1 MTESE
6 EKLSLD
12 KRLGTL
18 SFNRDPEPFITVDT
32 ETCFKCEKKPCL
44 YICPAQVYVWE
55 EKLVYN
61 TEGCMETGTFLMKM
75 DQPILLT
82 WSEGVVFFT
91 QPIPPPEMPDDYAR
105 GDLYVASI
113 SYAPMPE
120 YSQNVRVGNVEMGVI
135 DLSRSPVSVELGK
148 FLKSKLHTSS

>member
-18 SFNRDPEPFITVDT
+18 SFNKDPEPFITVDT

-55 EKLVYN
+55 QQLV
-61 TEGCMETGTFLMKM
+61 TAFTFLMKM
-75 DQPILLT
+75 GQPILLT
-82 WSEGVVFFT
+82 WSEGVVFVT

-148 FLKSKLHTSS
+148 FLKLKLHTSS

>member
-1 MTESE
+1 LREDLVQIVHE
-6 EKLSLD
+6 PL
-12 KRLGTL
+12 KRIVVRELIKYD
-18 SFNRDPEPFITVDT
+18 N
-32 ETCFKCEKKPCL
+32 
-44 YICPAQVYVWE
+44 AQQ
-55 EKLVYN
+55 LV
-61 TEGCMETGTFLMKM
+61 TAFTFLMKM
-75 DQPILLT
+75 GQPILLT
-82 WSEGVVFFT
+82 WSEGVVFVT